1 MNRDKRYHMDPI
13 MGHSSNLRQTKY
25 VLFYQIQLSSLR
37 ALIQT
42 VKKLNEAG
50 GGPGEML
57 KLNLFNWNIWQSSLI
72 SYFL

>member
-1 MNRDKRYHMDPI
+1 MDPI

-57 KLNLFNWNIWQSSLI
+57 KLNLFN
-72 SYFL
+72 